1 MCFHNRK
8 FAYKHSLSPKKKKK
22 VWLTENSIQGRTES
36 ELTAPWTQN
45 SPQDLSASRASHG
58 VSQRSQPQ
66 IQTRLLE
73 KHIPGPTHRCQVHP
87 MIIAMDFGE
96 PRGRRWKEIGSTL
109 PTVGRGSAKAT
120 LNLPVSAIL
129 LCSCT
134 ILMQI
139 LSIVFQGL
147 TEILSLLAENPVFLA
162 NMIMASHCV
171 ALCPKGLQIVLQTRA
186 DTWPMYT
193 VTSSSTTEMCS
204 ASRTTCH
211 KWLAKHRSSLQYFRL
226 GRDEC
231 LMLLNPNKKVEP
243 NYVSR
248 NSVAH
253 TLIHTPSALHLL
265 LNSYY
270 SAF

>member
-1 MCFHNRK
+1 MSQWKWGTYITVSHLNIFADWGLISLKGTIGHFLSWELGFCTIQVTDGVFSSSYFSEQVCTFTLGSQGNVYKNPEIWKDFCYIMCFHNRK
-8 FAYKHSLSPKKKKK
+8 FAYKHSLSPKKKK

-87 MIIAMDFGE
+87 MIIAMDFGATQRL

-147 TEILSLLAENPVFLA
+147 TEIL
-162 NMIMASHCV
+162 
-171 ALCPKGLQIVLQTRA
+171 
-186 DTWPMYT
+186 
-193 VTSSSTTEMCS
+193 
-204 ASRTTCH
+204 
-211 KWLAKHRSSLQYFRL
+211 
-226 GRDEC
+226 
-231 LMLLNPNKKVEP
+231 
-243 NYVSR
+243 
-248 NSVAH
+248 
-253 TLIHTPSALHLL
+253 
-265 LNSYY
+265 
-270 SAF
+270 